1 MTKDIAKDFEQ
12 KVETIDGVEYTFQ
25 KVPVRP
31 AMKMRQKWLRGDGA
45 IDIEVMCDE
54 VFKHIVVNPK
64 ITLDEFT
71 SVVRAQNV
79 AVAAA
84 NFQYEEDDSKN
95 E

>member
-1 MTKDIAKDFEQ
+1 MKEFEQ
-12 KVETIDGVEYTFQ
+12 KVEMIDGVEYTFQ

-31 AMKMRQKWLRGDGA
+31 AMKMRQKWLIGGDR

-54 VFKHIVVNPK
+54 VFRNIVVNPK
-64 ITLDEFT
+64 ITLDDFT
-71 SVVRAQNV
+71 SVIKAQNV

-84 NFQYEEDDSKN
+84 NFQYEDEGKN